1 MIRIVSK
8 IKYQGKCDA
17 CGIGITC
24 EKEDVTNVQVG
35 MNELGNFVECPSCG
49 EKIRVT
55 EYMEQI
61 QKRRVGQMKSNDTG
75 NIAELIEMLRQDA
88 VEKYKKEHGWI
99 STADRLPN
107 QREFI

>member
-35 MNELGNFVECPSCG
+35 MNELGNFVECPIC
-49 EKIRVT
+49 E
-55 EYMEQI
+55 
-61 QKRRVGQMKSNDTG
+61 RRLGLQ
-75 NIAELIEMLRQDA
+75 NIWS
-88 VEKYKKEHGWI
+88 KYRKG
-99 STADRLPN
+99 A
-107 QREFI
+107 

>member
-1 MIRIVSK
+1 MIRIISK

-35 MNELGNFVECPSCG
+35 MNEPGNFVECPICG

-55 EYMEQI
+55 EYTDQI
-61 QKRRVGQMKSNDTG
+61 QKG
-75 NIAELIEMLRQDA
+75 
-88 VEKYKKEHGWI
+88 GWN
-99 STADRLPN
+99 R
-107 QREFI
+107 